1 MILGEAVTKIA
12 NRYGYDAFDNLDEIR
27 DDDLKEA
34 VETVFLARRYDDD
47 IDRKINMLVSQ
58 NKSFEY
64 ISEHVQLS
72 ELCTV

>member
-34 VETVFLARRYDDD
+34 VETVFLARRCQLPP
-47 IDRKINMLVSQ
+47 IKIGGL
-58 NKSFEY
+58 
-64 ISEHVQLS
+64 
-72 ELCTV
+72 